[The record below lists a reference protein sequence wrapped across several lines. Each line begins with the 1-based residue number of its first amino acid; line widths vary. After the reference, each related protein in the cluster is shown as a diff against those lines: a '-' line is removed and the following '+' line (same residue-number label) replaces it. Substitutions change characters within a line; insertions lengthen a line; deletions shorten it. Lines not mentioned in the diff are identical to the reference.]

1 MRVISWIKAAQK
13 DFEKFPL
20 EARQKTIRALKIAA
34 EGEYT
39 MKKERLE
46 VVRGSDNPFRDVGLP
61 NPELENARATLAA
74 EIIGILNE
82 RNLSKRKA
90 ASITGI
96 DPADITRI
104 RNADLKGFS
113 MDRMIKIL
121 ATLNHRV
128 EVRVHPIRT
137 RRSKSVNVLHA

>member
-1 MRVISWIKAAQK
+1 MN
-13 DFEKFPL
+13 
-20 EARQKTIRALKIAA
+20 
-34 EGEYT
+34 
-39 MKKERLE
+39 KEQIE
-46 VVRGSDNPFRDVGLP
+46 VVRGGDNPFRDVGLP

-121 ATLNHRV
+121 ANLNHRV

-137 RRSKSVNVLHA
+137 RKAKSENVLHV

>member
-1 MRVISWIKAAQK
+1 
-13 DFEKFPL
+13 
-20 EARQKTIRALKIAA
+20 
-34 EGEYT
+34 
-39 MKKERLE
+39 MKKEQIE
-46 VVRGSDNPFRDVGLP
+46 VARGSDNPFRDAGLP

-74 EIIGILNE
+74 KIIGILNE

-137 RRSKSVNVLHA
+137 HRTKPENVLHV

>member
-1 MRVISWIKAAQK
+1 MV
-13 DFEKFPL
+13 
-20 EARQKTIRALKIAA
+20 
-34 EGEYT
+34 EGEYK
-39 MKKERLE
+39 MKKEQIE
-46 VVRGSDNPFRDVGLP
+46 VVRGSDNPFRDAGLP
-61 NPELENARATLAA
+61 NPELGNARATLTA
-74 EIIGILNE
+74 EIIGILNT

-104 RNADLKGFS
+104 RNADLKGFTI
-113 MDRMIKIL
+113 DRMVKIL

-137 RRSKSVNVLHA
+137 RKATSENVVHV

>member
-1 MRVISWIKAAQK
+1 MR
-13 DFEKFPL
+13 
-20 EARQKTIRALKIAA
+20 
-34 EGEYT
+34 
-39 MKKERLE
+39 KERLE
-46 VVRGSDNPFRDVGLP
+46 VVRGSDNPFRDAGLP

-74 EIIGILNE
+74 EIIGILNQQ
-82 RNLSKRKA
+82 NLSKRKA

-96 DPADITRI
+96 DPADVTRI

-121 ATLNHRV
+121 ATFNHRV

-137 RRSKSVNVLHA
+137 RRSKSANVLHA

>member
-1 MRVISWIKAAQK
+1 
-13 DFEKFPL
+13 
-20 EARQKTIRALKIAA
+20 
-34 EGEYT
+34 

-46 VVRGSDNPFRDVGLP
+46 VVRGGDNPFRDVGLP

-74 EIIGILNE
+74 EIIGILNA

-104 RNADLKGFS
+104 RNADLKGFT
-113 MDRMIKIL
+113 MDRMVKIL

-128 EVRVHPIRT
+128 EVKVHPIRT
-137 RRSKSVNVLHA
+137 RRAKSADVLHA

>member
-1 MRVISWIKAAQK
+1 MN
-13 DFEKFPL
+13 
-20 EARQKTIRALKIAA
+20 
-34 EGEYT
+34 
-39 MKKERLE
+39 KEQIE
-46 VVRGSDNPFRDVGLP
+46 VVRGGDNPFRDVGLP

-74 EIIGILNE
+74 EIIGILNA

-104 RNADLKGFS
+104 RNADLKGFT
-113 MDRMIKIL
+113 MDRMVKIL

-128 EVRVHPIRT
+128 EVKVHPIRT
-137 RRSKSVNVLHA
+137 RRAKSADVLHA

>member
-1 MRVISWIKAAQK
+1 MSDYAT
-13 DFEKFPL
+13 L
-20 EARQKTIRALKIAA
+20 IRPTPAK
-34 EGEYT
+34 EEYK
-39 MKKERLE
+39 MNKEQIE
-46 VVRGSDNPFRDVGLP
+46 VVRGGDNPFRDVGLP

-104 RNADLKGFS
+104 RNADLKGFT
-113 MDRMIKIL
+113 MDRMVKIL
-121 ATLNHRV
+121 ANLNHRV

-137 RRSKSVNVLHA
+137 RKAKSENVLHA

>member
-1 MRVISWIKAAQK
+1 M
-13 DFEKFPL
+13 
-20 EARQKTIRALKIAA
+20 A

-104 RNADLKGFS
+104 RNADLKGFT
-113 MDRMIKIL
+113 MDRMVKIL

-128 EVRVHPIRT
+128 EVKVHPIRT
-137 RRSKSVNVLHA
+137 RRAKSADVLRV

>member
-1 MRVISWIKAAQK
+1 
-13 DFEKFPL
+13 
-20 EARQKTIRALKIAA
+20 
-34 EGEYT
+34 
-39 MKKERLE
+39 MKKERVE
-46 VVRGSDNPFRDVGLP
+46 VIRGSDNPFRDADLP

-96 DPADITRI
+96 DPANITRI

-121 ATLNHRV
+121 ASLNHRV

-137 RRSKSVNVLHA
+137 RRSKPANVLHA

>member
-1 MRVISWIKAAQK
+1 
-13 DFEKFPL
+13 
-20 EARQKTIRALKIAA
+20 
-34 EGEYT
+34 

-74 EIIGILNE
+74 EIIGILNA

-104 RNADLKGFS
+104 RNADLKGFT
-113 MDRMIKIL
+113 MDRMVKIL

-128 EVRVHPIRT
+128 EVKVHPIRT
-137 RRSKSVNVLHA
+137 RRAKSADVFRV

>member
-1 MRVISWIKAAQK
+1 
-13 DFEKFPL
+13 
-20 EARQKTIRALKIAA
+20 
-34 EGEYT
+34 

-61 NPELENARATLAA
+61 HPELENARATLAA
-74 EIIGILNE
+74 EIIGILNA

-137 RRSKSVNVLHA
+137 RKAKPEDVLHV

>member
-1 MRVISWIKAAQK
+1 MPMRMISWIKAAQK
-13 DFEKFPL
+13 DFEK
-20 EARQKTIRALKIAA
+20 
-34 EGEYT
+34 
-39 MKKERLE
+39 MKKEQIE
-46 VVRGSDNPFRDVGLP
+46 VIRGSDNPFRDAGLP

-104 RNADLKGFS
+104 RHADLKGFT
-113 MDRMIKIL
+113 MDRMVKIL

-128 EVRVHPIRT
+128 EVSVHPIRT
-137 RRSKSVNVLHA
+137 RKATSENVVHV

>member
-1 MRVISWIKAAQK
+1 
-13 DFEKFPL
+13 
-20 EARQKTIRALKIAA
+20 
-34 EGEYT
+34 
-39 MKKERLE
+39 MKKEQIE
-46 VVRGSDNPFRDVGLP
+46 VIRGSDNPFRDVGLP
-61 NPELENARATLAA
+61 NPELENACATLAA
-74 EIIGILNE
+74 EITGILNE

-121 ATLNHRV
+121 ETLNHRV
-128 EVRVHPIRT
+128 EVKVHPVRT
-137 RRSKSVNVLHA
+137 RRAKSADELHV